1 MQAQAR
7 RRLEAHSKYSQ
18 KQTLAN
24 KAREVKRDC
33 EYMLQAARNRE
44 LLCTRRESRLLI
56 CGEY

>member
-7 RRLEAHSKYSQ
+7 RRFEAHSKYSQ
-18 KQTLAN
+18 KQT
-24 KAREVKRDC
+24 KQTKQERVRRDC